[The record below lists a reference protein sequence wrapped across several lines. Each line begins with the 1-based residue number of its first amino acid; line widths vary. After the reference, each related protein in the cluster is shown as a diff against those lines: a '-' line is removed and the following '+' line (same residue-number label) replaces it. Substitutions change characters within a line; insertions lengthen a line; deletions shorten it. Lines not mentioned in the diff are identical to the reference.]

1 MSLQKRVS
9 LFLLL
14 LAISFLCKSEVK
26 DYPVE
31 LQIIFSP
38 CPCGNKVFLFSK
50 DGRNQTLDLQDIAP
64 NCNLVAV
71 TPVIM
76 PVCFKEKI
84 YLFDEKGFLYSLS
97 GDGLSKIKEFQEKIL
112 NIHSIKDNL
121 FLVFKSK
128 VVTLEGKEFLLPFEA
143 TTSFIDKGLIFIFS
157 KTGFVSF
164 DGENISTPI
173 PFEGED
179 VEGIVLQKNNF
190 VIAKKG
196 TLYFL
201 NKRGKIRR
209 RFIIRSTAIS
219 LISFDENFILA
230 SKDHFIR
237 VFDKRGNV
245 KWQCRIDGVP
255 TNIIETPKGFAG
267 AIQNGKKV
275 FILDKNKGLEIFSY
289 TIKSGEIISPLTSND
304 GKLFFYS
311 LSENLE
317 PLLYIV
323 DPDK

>member
-1 MSLQKRVS
+1 MSQRKRGS

-14 LAISFLCKSEVK
+14 LLLSFFCRSEVK
-26 DYPVE
+26 DYPIE

-38 CPCGNKVFLFSK
+38 CPCGENVFLFSK
-50 DGRNQTLDLQDIAP
+50 DGKNQTLALEDNAP
-64 NCNLVAV
+64 NCNLVPV
-71 TPVIM
+71 TPIIM
-76 PVCFKEKI
+76 PLCFKEKVF
-84 YLFDEKGFLYSLS
+84 LFDENAILYSLS
-97 GDGLSKIKEFQEKIL
+97 KDELLKIKEFQEKIL
-112 NIHSIKDNL
+112 GIHSIKDSL
-121 FLVFKSK
+121 FLIFTNKIVD
-128 VVTLEGKEFLLPFEA
+128 LEGKEFVLPFEA
-143 TTSFIDKGLIFIFS
+143 ISSFVDKGAVFIFF

-164 DGENISTPI
+164 DGENISPLV
-173 PFEGED
+173 PFEGEG
-179 VEGIVLQKNNF
+179 VEGIVSQKNNF

-209 RFIIRSTAIS
+209 KFITKTTAIS
-219 LISFDENFILA
+219 LVSFDENVILA

-255 TNIIETPKGFAG
+255 TNIIQTPKGFAL
-267 AIQNGKKV
+267 AMQNGKKV

-289 TIKSGEIISPLTSND
+289 TIKTGEIISPLTSND

-317 PLLYIV
+317 PFLNIV
-323 DPDK
+323 EPDK